1 MEWIILRDIFMQD
14 LLGKII
20 LYYIKVA
27 QTTYVTLGIHV
38 SLFLLLD
45 SPEFRIFSSIPD
57 EDNA

>member
-1 MEWIILRDIFMQD
+1 MTYSCST

-38 SLFLLLD
+38 SLFILLD
-45 SPEFRIFSSIPD
+45 SPEFRIFLSIPD